1 MTTQVMALDELLTE
15 LRLRRWTLFRWGEA
29 DDPALV
35 AAVFK
40 WNSSADVIIL
50 RRNRTA
56 TGYRVPTRDDTEILA
71 PRIVS
76 FQYHGPPLWTLRAI
90 LALTEPGPGDTY
102 AEMPHRDCRIPAGL
116 PKPVVIRP
124 LGASRWL

>member
-1 MTTQVMALDELLTE
+1 MAIQVMALDELLTE

-35 AAVFK
+35 AALYK
-40 WNSSADVIIL
+40 WRGSADVIIL

-56 TGYRVPTRDDTEILA
+56 TGYRAPTPDDAEILR
-71 PRIVS
+71 PRVVS

-90 LALTEPGPGDTY
+90 LTLSAPGPGDTHT
-102 AEMPHRDCRIPAGL
+102 ELPHRDCRIPDGL
-116 PKPVVIRP
+116 PKPIVIRP
-124 LGASRWL
+124 LGTARGW

>member
-1 MTTQVMALDELLTE
+1 MAIQVMKLDELLTE
-15 LRLRRWTLFRWGEA
+15 LRLRRWTLFRWGSE

-56 TGYRVPTRDDTEILA
+56 TGYRVPTREDSEIFR

-76 FQYHGPPLWTLRAI
+76 FQYHGPPLWTLRAV
-90 LALTEPGPGDTY
+90 LTLPEPGPGELH
-102 AEMPHRDCRIPAGL
+102 AETPHRDCRIPTEL
-116 PKPVVIRP
+116 PKPIVIRP
-124 LGASRWL
+124 LGTARWL